1 MFIWQAANMK
11 IKLFKWQPQQ
21 VHGRRPSSSKPA
33 LDTSQTSQDDAGG
46 VGSALAATS
55 PPAGSG
61 RGSKSPASSPPPALI
76 PTSPQSNSTDKRT
89 LASALSS
96 VTSHASQDQ
105 VGVLITG
112 TTTTTTIHGPVHHYW
127 LSCHRII
134 ATLFPPT

>member
-1 MFIWQAANMK
+1 
-11 IKLFKWQPQQ
+11 
-21 VHGRRPSSSKPA
+21 
-33 LDTSQTSQDDAGG
+33 
-46 VGSALAATS
+46 
-55 PPAGSG
+55 
-61 RGSKSPASSPPPALI
+61 
-76 PTSPQSNSTDKRT
+76 
-89 LASALSS
+89 LSS